1 MSEILKKL
9 QKDIH
14 FIEGLNS
21 CMNCGICTAICPAA
35 EFYNYDPRVI
45 VETVQ
50 RGNEEEIE
58 AVRRDAAAGNR
69 DGLDGLVERA
79 GPNGL
84 HLRTA
89 ILADH
94 AGQSAGDRI
103 RIRFRRNFQDFHDEH
118 DLLVHLMLEYV
129 SAIHAAI

>member
-1 MSEILKKL
+1 MGSARLHNELDRRALFPIDLDVGKGRDADEI
-9 QKDIH
+9 D
-14 FIEGLNS
+14 
-21 CMNCGICTAICPAA
+21 
-35 EFYNYDPRVI
+35 
-45 VETVQ
+45 
-50 RGNEEEIE
+50 
-58 AVRRDAAAGNR
+58 AVRRDEAAGNR
-69 DGLDGLVERA
+69 DGLDGLIERA
-79 GPNGL
+79 GPDGL

>member
-1 MSEILKKL
+1 MGSARLHNELDGSALFPIDLDVGKGRDADEI
-9 QKDIH
+9 D
-14 FIEGLNS
+14 
-21 CMNCGICTAICPAA
+21 
-35 EFYNYDPRVI
+35 
-45 VETVQ
+45 
-50 RGNEEEIE
+50 
-58 AVRRDAAAGNR
+58 AVRRDEAASNR

-79 GPNGL
+79 GPDGL

-89 ILADH
+89 ILTDH
-94 AGQSAGDRI
+94 AGQGASDRI

>member
-1 MSEILKKL
+1 MGSARL
-9 QKDIH
+9 H
-14 FIEGLNS
+14 N
-21 CMNCGICTAICPAA
+21 
-35 EFYNYDPRVI
+35 EFYRRALFPIDLDVGKGRDAD
-45 VETVQ
+45 
-50 RGNEEEIE
+50 EID
-58 AVRRDAAAGNR
+58 AVRRDEAAGNR

-79 GPNGL
+79 GPDGL

-94 AGQSAGDRI
+94 AGQSPGDRI